1 MKIWA
6 VTNFDILF
14 DPYNVEFW
22 YYIYFFFL
30 QLIQETCL
38 IVSKIQMFSNTRMG
52 DWIFKSLASLRWPI
66 AVSESVYVR
75 RRSSVEHFEHF

>member
-1 MKIWA
+1 ML
-6 VTNFDILF
+6 NFGILF
-14 DPYNVEFW
+14 
-22 YYIYFFFL
+22 IYFFLL

-52 DWIFKSLASLRWPI
+52 DWIFKSLESLRWPI